1 MPHRIEIIIY
11 LGGNMTEEKK
21 TIEQAL
27 AKQTTVIEELVKKLE
42 DINST
47 LSGLSGEAKEIKDAL
62 TRRDR
67 RK

>member
-1 MPHRIEIIIY
+1 
-11 LGGNMTEEKK
+11 MTEEKK